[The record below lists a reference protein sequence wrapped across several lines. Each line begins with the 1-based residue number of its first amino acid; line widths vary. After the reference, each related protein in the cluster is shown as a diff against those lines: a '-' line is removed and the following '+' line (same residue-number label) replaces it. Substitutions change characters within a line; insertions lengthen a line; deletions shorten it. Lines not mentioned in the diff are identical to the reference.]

1 MDYCNCVKLLLG
13 LAVHILVPLTVAASY
28 VDIDD
33 IGEIIRVH
41 AVAVQNIRSSVCL
54 SVSRM
59 LDEIPSCNAV
69 FRDLAGVAAL
79 QHARFY
85 LLQPLPRLV
94 RFVYTLF

>member
-1 MDYCNCVKLLLG
+1 MDYCNSVKLLLG

-69 FRDLAGVAAL
+69 FRDLAAL